1 MDDHRKHQVSLRG
14 ASAKEITRDAL
25 LEKVSQ
31 ERELRNYVRR
41 ATAAAIFIQVGF
53 GGLPFATMGHWLS
66 LSFCRLIYPF
76 SSCAACSIEFIF
88 ISYQFY
94 QCFMLMEIM
103 WQYSE

>member
-53 GGLPFATMGHWLS
+53 GGLPFATMGH
-66 LSFCRLIYPF
+66 
-76 SSCAACSIEFIF
+76 
-88 ISYQFY
+88 
-94 QCFMLMEIM
+94 
-103 WQYSE
+103 